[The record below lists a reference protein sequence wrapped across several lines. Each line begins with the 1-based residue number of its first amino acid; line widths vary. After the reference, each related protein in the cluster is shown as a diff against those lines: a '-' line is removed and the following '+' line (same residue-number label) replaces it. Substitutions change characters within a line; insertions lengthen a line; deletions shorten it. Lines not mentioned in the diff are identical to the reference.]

1 MRWFPIL
8 QLTEPC
14 PEHVL
19 FYTLVVGLGL
29 ISVNTC
35 TLEAITDPSWS
46 TVTFEASSCVGAG
59 SVSVA
64 VMGSNLTLV
73 YI

>member
-1 MRWFPIL
+1 M
-8 QLTEPC
+8 
-14 PEHVL
+14 
-19 FYTLVVGLGL
+19 GL

-35 TLEAITDPSWS
+35 TLEAITDPSWR
-46 TVTFEASSCVGAG
+46 TVAFEASSRVGAG

>member
-1 MRWFPIL
+1 M
-8 QLTEPC
+8 
-14 PEHVL
+14 
-19 FYTLVVGLGL
+19 FYTLSVGL

-35 TLEAITDPSWS
+35 TLEAVTDPSWS
-46 TVTFEASSCVGAG
+46 ALAFEASSCVGAG

-64 VMGSNLTLV
+64 VMGSDLTLV